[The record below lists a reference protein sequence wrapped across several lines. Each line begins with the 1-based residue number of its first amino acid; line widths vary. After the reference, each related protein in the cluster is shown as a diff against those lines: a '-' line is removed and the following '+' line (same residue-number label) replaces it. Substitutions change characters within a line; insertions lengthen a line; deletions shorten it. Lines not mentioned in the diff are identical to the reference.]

1 MKIDEVPQ
9 DEAFMIKGKIRDVCY
24 AVDKDGHYTSSLSMG
39 WKPKNDA
46 IRLAW
51 DEVYKNLEETRRQV
65 LDGLL
70 SPIAFYMVLNIMDPG
85 ILSSYTGIPRWK
97 VRRHLRMK
105 HFHKLRPAQ
114 LEKYAEVLNITPA
127 ELVDTEKIR
136 AMEIRYED

>member
-24 AVDKDGHYTSSLSMG
+24 AVDKDGHYTRTLSMG

-46 IRLAW
+46 IKLAW
-51 DEVYKNLEETRRQV
+51 DEVYQHLEETRKQV

-70 SPIAFYMVLNIMDPG
+70 SPIAFYMALNIMDPR
-85 ILSSYTGIPRWK
+85 ILSSYTGIPRCK

-105 HFHKLRPAQ
+105 HFNRLRPAQ

-127 ELVDTEKIR
+127 ELVDTQRIR
-136 AMEIRYED
+136 TIEIRHED